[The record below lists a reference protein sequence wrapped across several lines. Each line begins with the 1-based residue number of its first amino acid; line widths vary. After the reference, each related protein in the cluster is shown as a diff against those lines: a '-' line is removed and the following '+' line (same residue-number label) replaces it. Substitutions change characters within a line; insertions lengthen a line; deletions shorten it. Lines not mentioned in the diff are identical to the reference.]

1 MAVWFMRWPQC
12 LLCDEFTLFHAEIA
26 AGAGRLGIP
35 TNHRRNNVLRTRERA
50 RPLSHGGA
58 IV

>member
-12 LLCDEFTLFHAEIA
+12 PLCDEFTLFHAEIA
-26 AGAGRLGIP
+26 TGAARLGTP
-35 TNHRRNNVLRTRERA
+35 TNDRRNNVLRTRERA
-50 RPLSHGGA
+50 RALSHGDA